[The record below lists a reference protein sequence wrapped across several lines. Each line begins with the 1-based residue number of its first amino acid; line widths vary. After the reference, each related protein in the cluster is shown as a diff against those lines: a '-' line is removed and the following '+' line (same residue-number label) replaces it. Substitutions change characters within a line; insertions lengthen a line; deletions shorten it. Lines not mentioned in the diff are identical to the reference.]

1 MIFLIATSNQHK
13 KLEFERIL
21 SPLGVEIKTAK
32 ELGVSLPEVEENG
45 TTFEENAFL
54 KAESGCKVSGY
65 PTLSDDSGLCI
76 DYLDGAPGIYSAR
89 YSASDGENGD
99 DKENNRKVLKELS
112 GVPLEKR
119 AAHYVC
125 AVACVFPDGRKFA
138 VRGECHG
145 FIGFEERG
153 ENGFGY
159 DPMFLVDIDS
169 GANPGGAPGKK
180 TFGETSPEE
189 KDKVSHRSRALHKM
203 YEVLKE
209 EVKG

>member
-21 SPLGVEIKTAK
+21 SPLGVEIKTAN
-32 ELGVSLPEVEENG
+32 ELGITLPEVEETG
-45 TTFEENAFL
+45 STFEENAFL

-76 DYLDGAPGIYSAR
+76 DFLDGAPGIYSAR
-89 YSASDGENGD
+89 YSAKNGENAD
-99 DKENNRKVLKELS
+99 DKENNRKVLSELS

-119 AAHYVC
+119 TAHYVC
-125 AVACVFPDGRKFA
+125 AVACVFPDGREFV

-159 DPMFLVDIDS
+159 DPMFLVNVEC
-169 GANPGGAPGKK
+169 GANPGDPPGDK
-180 TFGETSPEE
+180 TFGETSPAD
-189 KDKVSHRSRALHKM
+189 KDKVSHRSKALHKM
-203 YEVLKE
+203 YEVLKG
-209 EVKG
+209 EV

>member
-32 ELGVSLPEVEENG
+32 ELGITLPEVEETG
-45 TTFEENAFL
+45 STFEENAFL

-76 DYLDGAPGIYSAR
+76 DFLDGAPGIYSAR
-89 YSASDGENGD
+89 YSAKNGENAD
-99 DKENNRKVLKELS
+99 DKENNRKVLSELS

-119 AAHYVC
+119 TAHYVC
-125 AVACVFPDGRKFA
+125 AVACVFPDGREFV

-159 DPMFLVDIDS
+159 DPMFLVNVEC
-169 GANPGGAPGKK
+169 GANPGDPPGYK
-180 TFGETSPEE
+180 TFGETSPAD
-189 KDKVSHRSRALHKM
+189 KDKVSHRSKALHKM
-203 YEVLKE
+203 YEVLKG
-209 EVKG
+209 EV